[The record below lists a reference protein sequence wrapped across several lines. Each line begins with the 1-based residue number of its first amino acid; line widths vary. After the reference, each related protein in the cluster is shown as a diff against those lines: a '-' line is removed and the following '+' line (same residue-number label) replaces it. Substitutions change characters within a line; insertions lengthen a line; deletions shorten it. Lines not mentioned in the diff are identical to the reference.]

1 MLPCRSFS
9 AHIPAQRSGEN
20 ALRPCPVHLVVR
32 TAGLPRG
39 QSFIW
44 HDDVSSSNTTSPSE
58 SSPVTGAVDASSSTF
73 MDSISKREGTGRVA
87 LDLSDLGIEM
97 PRTRRLDSG
106 RLRMRR
112 QGGYAP
118 TA

>member
-1 MLPCRSFS
+1 MDRPSLP
-9 AHIPAQRSGEN
+9 
-20 ALRPCPVHLVVR
+20 LRTTVGVPL
-32 TAGLPRG
+32 
-39 QSFIW
+39 
-44 HDDVSSSNTTSPSE
+44 VSSSSVN
-58 SSPVTGAVDASSSTF
+58 STLK
-73 MDSISKREGTGRVA
+73 DSISKREATGRVA

-97 PRTRRLDSG
+97 PRTRRLDGG